1 MNEEQWRALDR
12 IDQYD
17 VEPLRLYG
25 LIGKLQSLDK
35 NKKVKIVYSDGSVA
49 YPNVL
54 ERDIVTNPLEE
65 RDIVINLLEERD
77 VVYQSGHFEECF
89 SCFVSWRGGYENLS
103 IDISKT
109 EKHVT
114 VGNLLEQCQYVI
126 RKLLYGYKGGLF
138 SMDGSK
144 IVYVSEASEGDK
156 CAIFDVK
163 ETGDEVHL
171 IAKRYLCGWF

>member
-1 MNEEQWRALDR
+1 MINEEQWRALDM
-12 IDQYD
+12 IEQYD
-17 VEPLRLYG
+17 LEPWRLYW
-25 LIGKLQSLDK
+25 LITKLASLDK

-54 ERDIVTNPLEE
+54 DRG
-65 RDIVINLLEERD
+65 

-126 RKLLYGYKGGLF
+126 GKQLYGYKGSLF
-138 SMDGSK
+138 PMDGSK

-163 ETGDEVHL
+163 ETSDEIHL

>member
-1 MNEEQWRALDR
+1 MEEDQRQWQTLSEEQWRALDR
-12 IDQYD
+12 IEQYD

-25 LIGKLQSLDK
+25 LIDKLESLDK

-54 ERDIVTNPLEE
+54 DRSF
-65 RDIVINLLEERD
+65 
-77 VVYQSGHFEECF
+77 VYQSGHVDECF

-114 VGNLLEQCQYVI
+114 DYVGNLLEQCQYVI
-126 RKLLYGYKGGLF
+126 GKQLYGYKGGLF
-138 SMDGSK
+138 PMDGSK

-163 ETGDEVHL
+163 ETSDEVHL

>member
-1 MNEEQWRALDR
+1 MEEDQRQWQTLSEEQWRELDR
-12 IDQYD
+12 ICQYD

-25 LIGKLQSLDK
+25 LIEKLESLDK

-54 ERDIVTNPLEE
+54 ERDFVTSQLEKSV
-65 RDIVINLLEERD
+65 R
-77 VVYQSGHFEECF
+77 F
-89 SCFVSWRGGYENLS
+89 SCFVAWRAIGENLS

-114 VGNLLEQCQYVI
+114 VGNFLEQCEYVTG
-126 RKLLYGYKGGLF
+126 KLIYGYIGHLYPMYKN
-138 SMDGSK
+138 K
-144 IVYVSEASEGDK
+144 IVYVSEFSEGDK
-156 CAIFDVK
+156 GAIFDAK
-163 ETGDEVHL
+163 ENGDEVHL